1 MKNITRTI
9 RTLTVEFPVKTGNG
23 FVARTEN
30 VIDMGAAGI
39 RAELKKR
46 CAATDVKFLGEYEIV
61 NVEEHMFSMPI
72 QTFAEY
78 ADVIG

>member
-9 RTLTVEFPVKTGNG
+9 RTLTVEFPTKSGNG

-30 VIDMGAAGI
+30 VIDMGAATI

-46 CAATDVKFLGEYEIV
+46 CAAADVKFLGEYKV
-61 NVEEHMFSMPI
+61 VSAEERTFSMPI
-72 QTFAEY
+72 DMFVKY
-78 ADVIG
+78 ANVID